1 MSTPKRKRTG
11 LLVRFYSETVKVVSH
26 VMMCLLFF
34 LFGLFLIYIKYLK
47 LLTLEK
53 PILIFHFYK

>member
-1 MSTPKRKRTG
+1 MNSLRLDIDMTDTCG
-11 LLVRFYSETVKVVSH
+11 DVFVKFV
-26 VMMCLLFF
+26 LFIVF
-34 LFGLFLIYIKYLK
+34 LFGLFLIYIK